1 VRVTD
6 RPPGSLA
13 RVADAPPTGPAI
25 EILHLTKQFGA
36 VKAVDDL
43 TFHVEN
49 GEVCGLLGPNGAGKT
64 TTLRVLVGLVRP
76 TQGSTRLL
84 GVPMTP
90 SNPVLARVG
99 TMIEHAD
106 FVPFLSGLRN
116 LEVHWKEGGGDFANA
131 NVDEALAIAGL
142 GDAVHRKVKTYSQG
156 MRQRLGVA
164 RALLGRPEL
173 LVLDEPT
180 NGLDPGEMREIR
192 ELIRRLAD
200 RGVTVLLSSHLL
212 AEVEQVCSH
221 VVVMDRGRLVA
232 SGTIADLTAATSS
245 VYFGVDDVEQA
256 RQVLTSQAGVKAV
269 KPQPP
274 GLLVELDGVARS
286 ALVAALVHAGVGVDT
301 VESTHRLEDAFLG
314 LLAQEGR

>member
-1 VRVTD
+1 MRD

-13 RVADAPPTGPAI
+13 RVADAPPAGPAI

-43 TFHVEN
+43 TFHVDH

-106 FVPFLSGLRN
+106 FVPLLSGLRN
-116 LEVHWKEGGGDFANA
+116 LEVHWKEGGGDFATA